1 VTGPEWLLN
10 GPGERTPGE
19 RARDIKIV
27 ARLRHYGVRRDYFHA
42 CVALAALTMVVE
54 HLEEGR
60 SVEASEWLGRAVDA
74 LENIDRPM
82 PCRASCATLADLLAE
97 CTDETKR
104 AAFALTKKRF
114 PAWRPKALP
123 ELLEVL
129 AVVCLEELMLM
140 NAGQWVSQ
148 GGER

>member
-1 VTGPEWLLN
+1 MTGPDYLLN

-19 RARDIKIV
+19 RAGDIKIV
-27 ARLRHYGVRRDYFHA
+27 KRLRHFSVRRDYFHA

-60 SVEASEWLGRAVDA
+60 SLEAAEWLGRAVDA
-74 LENIDRPM
+74 LENIDRPV
-82 PCRASCATLADLLAE
+82 PCRASCTTLADLLAE

-123 ELLEVL
+123 ELLEVV
-129 AVVCLEELMLM
+129 AVACLEELMLAKA
-140 NAGQWVSQ
+140 NEWVSE
-148 GGER
+148 GTE